1 MRLLVVLASHGEG
14 EAEVPRELMVLLAG
28 EVIGTVSQ
36 DARGDLRLVYAPEW
50 RNRSDSYPLSL
61 SMPLATR
68 THGDDAV
75 RPYLEG
81 LLPDSKDVI
90 DRWARMFHTSARNPF
105 ALLSHMGEDCAGAVQ
120 IVRPERLDEMLTAD
134 GGTVQWLSEAEVAE
148 RLRDL
153 VKNHGIGRNPD
164 DRGYFSLAGAQPK
177 TVLLRDGDRW
187 GVPAGAVPSTHI
199 LKPPALDLDGF
210 AVNEHLC
217 LALAAEL
224 GLWTTRSEVMS
235 FGDEVAIVVERYDRA
250 REGERVV
257 RVHQEDLCQAL
268 SVPPANKYEADGG
281 PGAPESVALLIQHA
295 TDPDADVGTFVDA
308 LALCWAISGTDAH
321 AKNFSVLI
329 GPGEVRLAP
338 LYDIVSALPYP
349 KWIHPRKAKL
359 AMRVGR
365 EYQIEKISARHWL
378 ELAERADLDPG
389 PVLERV
395 AALIGAIPDAM
406 RRAAARVRGEGL
418 EHPVIAELEAR
429 VVAHAQDCLRRM
441 Q

>member
-1 MRLLVVLASHGEG
+1 M
-14 EAEVPRELMVLLAG
+14 PRELMVLLAG
-28 EVIGTVSQ
+28 ELIGTVSQ
-36 DARGDLRLVYAPEW
+36 DARGDLRLAYAPEW

-120 IVRPERLDEMLTAD
+120 IVRPERLDEMLAGD
-134 GGTVQWLSEAEVAE
+134 SGAVQWLTEAEVAE

-153 VKNHGIGRNPD
+153 VKNH
-164 DRGYFSLAGAQPK
+164 FSLAGAQPK
-177 TVLLRDGDRW
+177 TVLFRDGDRW

-217 LALAAEL
+217 LTLAAEL

-235 FGDEVAIVVERYDRA
+235 FGDEVAIVVERYDRR
-250 REGERVV
+250 REGEHVV

-281 PGAPESVALLIQHA
+281 PGAPESVALLIQHS

-321 AKNFSVLI
+321 AKNFSILI

-349 KWIHPRKAKL
+349 TWIHPRRAKL

-365 EYQIEKISARHWL
+365 EYQVEKISARHWL
-378 ELAERADLDPG
+378 EFAERADLDPG

-395 AALIGAIPDAM
+395 TALINAIPDAM
-406 RRAAARVRGEGL
+406 QRALARVRCEGL
-418 EHPVIAELEAR
+418 EHTIVAELEAS
-429 VVAHAQDCLRRM
+429 VISYAHHCLRRM
-441 Q
+441 K